1 MKWRRRQRLRQ
12 RSQQNVLEMTATL
25 SSQKQAH
32 AYTDIQIH
40 IHTWMHTLKRERE
53 RETYKQADKLT
64 NRQTIHAIQ
73 QWLSNKAC
81 SRKTAGKAGQKDM
94 RLLLLAR
101 KCAEGKVT
109 KGGRG
114 GGAVKM
120 RTRMNLEA
128 QIKIISSCL

>member
-1 MKWRRRQRLRQ
+1 MKWRRRQRLRLRQ

-25 SSQKQAH
+25 SSQKQQAH
-32 AYTDIQIH
+32 AYTGIQIH
-40 IHTWMHTLKRERE
+40 IHTCMHTLKRERE
-53 RETYKQADKLT
+53 RETYRQADKLT
-64 NRQTIHAIQ
+64 NRQTI

-81 SRKTAGKAGQKDM
+81 SRKTAGKDM

-109 KGGRG
+109 GGRRG

-120 RTRMNLEA
+120 RTRKNLEA

>member
-1 MKWRRRQRLRQ
+1 MA
-12 RSQQNVLEMTATL
+12 TATATATATAQPAKCPGNDGDFVFTEAASPRL
-25 SSQKQAH
+25 HRHTNTHTYMH
-32 AYTDIQIH
+32 AYTQ
-40 IHTWMHTLKRERE
+40 ERE
-53 RETYKQADKLT
+53 RQADKLT
-64 NRQTIHAIQ
+64 NRQTIL

-109 KGGRG
+109 GGRRG

-120 RTRMNLEA
+120 RTRKNLEA